1 MYVYFNL
8 HITFYMKQVAT
19 KMQPIV
25 IADIFV
31 VRILLPAFNES
42 SLNINSS
49 SNDNGAGPVDVGDVG
64 DGDDALGEVAL

>member
-1 MYVYFNL
+1 
-8 HITFYMKQVAT
+8 MKQVAT

-49 SNDNGAGPVDVGDVG
+49 SNDSGAGPVDPR
-64 DGDDALGEVAL
+64 ALAIVNRLCSMY